1 MSPKC
6 KQMWGYDDDPA
17 NTSDED
23 QEDLPYDG
31 DLVKQGALDDAQQKT
46 LNKEESTVDNCT
58 NVSQKISTTSNILCA
73 LSSQGPDIMV
83 SVLPNSGV
91 DAALVNST
99 GGKKQPSDQ
108 SQEPKETVPTSDKPQ
123 HVGDTLISDLLLRHF
138 TQEQLLNATEFI
150 DAETL
155 PDVSLME
162 SLDDTV
168 VSVVSQLIP
177 RHVQA
182 ECGHSDGD
190 GAHGQHEEE
199 VMSGASIPLVSERE
213 EEKSLESQVGPES
226 ERSSGA
232 EIEQRSP
239 EPSHRSSSPQSPKAE
254 DSIHRC
260 SLVRTRSFSELKY
273 GQGQVHYPL
282 PDFSKVAPKV
292 KFPKASSAVRS
303 VCPSPG
309 ILRAQS
315 SPGMLA
321 KSAASTMA
329 TMNVISRVLEDTIP
343 PPEKLFVF
351 KEQEKCQGSIQHMQ
365 VNRPVHISL
374 VIFSMMNLFTNL
386 HIFTSLMP
394 ECLYCIHWLICCE
407 ELLPFHE
414 TEGRN
419 VTTVK

>member
-1 MSPKC
+1 MASSDEADEEVSETSVTVSGASESVTGSNSIEDSATHLSQTAGQTPMSPKS
-6 KQMWGYDDDPA
+6 KQMWGFNDDPA

-31 DLVKQGALDDAQQKT
+31 DLVKQYALDEKT
-46 LNKEESTVDNCT
+46 SVKKKTVNNCA
-58 NVSQKISTTSNILCA
+58 NVIEKTATDSNIQCA
-73 LSSQGPDIMV
+73 LSLQEPDIMV
-83 SVLPNSGV
+83 RELPNSGV
-91 DAALVNST
+91 DAALVNTT
-99 GGKKQPSDQ
+99 GGKEQPTDQ
-108 SQEPKETVPTSDKPQ
+108 REPEEAVPTSEKP
-123 HVGDTLISDLLLRHF
+123 VISDLLLRHF

-168 VSVVSQLIP
+168 VSMVSQLIP
-177 RHVQA
+177 RHGEA
-182 ECGHSDGD
+182 DCSHSNGDRADGL
-190 GAHGQHEEE
+190 HEEE
-199 VMSGASIPLVSERE
+199 VISGVSSPLMSERE
-213 EEKSLESQVGPES
+213 EEESLNSQVGPEL
-226 ERSSGA
+226 ERSSRA
-232 EIEQRSP
+232 DSAQHSP
-239 EPSHRSSSPQSPKAE
+239 ESDRSSSPQPHKAE
-254 DSIHRC
+254 DSIQRY

-321 KSAASTMA
+321 KSFVSNVA

-351 KEQEKCQGSIQHMQ
+351 KEQECQGSIQHMQ
-365 VNRPVHISL
+365 VSKTVHIFPVTMSR
-374 VIFSMMNLFTNL
+374 NTNL
-386 HIFTSLMP
+386 H
-394 ECLYCIHWLICCE
+394 CHLYIIL
-407 ELLPFHE
+407 
-414 TEGRN
+414 
-419 VTTVK
+419 